1 MSRTRYQTC
10 LIAAQ
15 LMLLTFV
22 TSSCANKSIMKEFV
36 SIRPAEFVDSISNIV
51 YKNADGK
58 NILLDIYSLKGDT
71 AKNRPVVIYIHGGS
85 WTGGDKSWI
94 HFTSRQAIANAFVRE
109 HYVVVSI
116 NYRLADGKAY
126 DFQTELSDCRDAIK
140 WVRRNASKYNAN
152 PKEIGLWGTSAGA
165 HLSLVCGYLPTDSTE
180 VRFILDFYGPTNL
193 HKMFHTD
200 LSPIGLFAAKTAIPK
215 LYQERQVLMK
225 IFPRNFCDV
234 YSPVNIADHNST
246 PTLILHG
253 SKDKLVPIR
262 QAYELEKVLTDN
274 DAYHK
279 MFIYPQLAHGFTRP
293 SQQELDDMVKQSV
306 DFAKKYF
313 K

>member
-1 MSRTRYQTC
+1 M
-10 LIAAQ
+10 IAAQ
-15 LMLLTFV
+15 MMLLTFF

-36 SIRPAEFVDSISNIV
+36 SIHPAECVDSVSNIV
-51 YKNADGK
+51 YKKADGK
-58 NILLDIYSLKGDT
+58 NLLLDIYSLRGDT
-71 AKNRPVVIYIHGGS
+71 TRNRPVVIYIHGGS

-94 HFTSRQAIANAFVRE
+94 HFTSRQAIADAFIKE

-116 NYRLADGKAY
+116 NYRLADGKVY

-140 WVRRNASKYNAN
+140 WVRRNAPKYNAN
-152 PKEIGLWGTSAGA
+152 PNKIGLWGTSAGA
-165 HLSLVCGYLPTDSTE
+165 HLSLVCGYLPTDSTD
-180 VRFILDFYGPTNL
+180 VRFIIDFYGPTNL
-193 HKMFHTD
+193 HKMFRTD

-234 YSPVNIADHNST
+234 YSPVNIADHNSI

-253 SKDKLVPIR
+253 KKDKLVSIS
-262 QAYELEKVLTDN
+262 QAYELEKVLSYFG
-274 DAYHK
+274 AYHR
-279 MFIYPQLAHGFTRP
+279 MYIYPKLAHGFTRP
-293 SQQELDDMVKQSV
+293 SQQELNDMVQQSV
-306 DFAKKYF
+306 DFARECF